1 MVPWPAP
8 VWNTTAAYFFT
19 VVILVVATWVLEC
32 MQLVKRDN
40 AR

>member
-19 VVILVVATWVLEC
+19 VCILIVATMVLQC
-32 MQLVKRDN
+32 LGMVKGDN